1 MNGENGFMVLNNK
14 LKGVKN
20 DLGIVSDSLDIIE
33 SGISEVSDRL
43 DGIESILNDDTQ
55 ASADLSTVNSTIGT
69 DYFVSLDKMISARIV
84 LVGWVGTTFT
94 FTESDYYK
102 ITLSATL
109 TEDDTVMDNG
119 LSKKVIAIPVGD
131 YSVHIVVD
139 DIEIDTTISIA
150 ELGKTYFLPYKST
163 FTTLATYSS
172 ADTYTFENGE
182 TQKLVVTATGA
193 GGGGGSGVASCS
205 NSGLCIRGG
214 AGGGAGDYVINKI
227 YNIAPN
233 SNLTVVIG
241 TGGAGGAYCYKGG
254 NRVSGGQ
261 AGNDGQAG
269 TPTIF
274 GSFLTLSGGTGGQG
288 GHTGSLQTGE
298 SVGGTLNGGNSGD
311 CVHYE
316 QDSSASIAAGAAGG
330 GGNGGAAGTTTHDG
344 SYYAGGAGGGGGSP
358 AVVAVSGKG
367 GDGGVF
373 NTKINGT
380 TNATGTSDG
389 GNGTRGAGGGGGGWG
404 KANYT
409 TSSSLR
415 YGISGAGGNG
425 GDGYVIIYKGVVITE
440 EDNV

>member
-20 DLGIVSDSLDIIE
+20 DLGIVSDSLEIIE
-33 SGISEVSDRL
+33 SGITEVSDRL
-43 DGIESILNDDTQ
+43 DGIETILNDDSQ
-55 ASADLSTVNSTIGT
+55 SSADLNTVNSTIGT
-69 DYFVSLDKMISARIV
+69 DYFVSLDKMVSARIV

-172 ADTYTFENGE
+172 AGTYTFENGE

-193 GGGGGSGVASCS
+193 GGGGGSGVAACS
-205 NSGLCIRGG
+205 GTGAGIRGG
-214 AGGGAGDYVINKI
+214 AGGGAGDYVINQI

-233 SNLTVVIG
+233 SGIAVTIG
-241 TGGAGGAYCYKGG
+241 AGGTGGAYCYKGG
-254 NRVSGGQ
+254 NRVSGYQ

-274 GSFLTLSGGTGGQG
+274 GSFWTLAGGTGGQG
-288 GHTGSLQTGE
+288 GHTGGIRKGE
-298 SVGGTLNGGNSGD
+298 SIGGTFNGGNSGD
-311 CVHYE
+311 CVSTDV
-316 QDSSASIAAGAAGG
+316 DSSSSIAAGAAGG
-330 GGNGGAAGTTTHDG
+330 GGNGGAAGTTTYDDG
-344 SYYAGGAGGGGGSP
+344 FYAGGAGGGGGSNG
-358 AVVAVSGKG
+358 VVAVSGKG
-367 GDGGVF
+367 GAGGVY
-373 NTKINGT
+373 NT
-380 TNATGTSDG
+380 TNNTTTDATGTSDG
-389 GNGTRGAGGGGGGWG
+389 GDGTRGAGGGGGGWG
-404 KANYT
+404 KAMYATSNT
-409 TSSSLR
+409 TR